1 MVKILNNV
9 LVAAICVFKMGFYVL
24 ILHAIFYVLNY
35 LSYLCPKYKTTV
47 TMKKLSYAFIALA
60 IIVFAVYFISSKQS
74 NEAPQAPIRLSW
86 QMIQNEVRPG
96 VCESQLTIH
105 NLTADTLQANW
116 TLYYCQ
122 MSLAPLTIENEQ
134 IHVNQICASYH
145 SVAPTAQ
152 YEPIPPHESRTY
164 TLNHRGNVMRKSNAP
179 EGAYIILDQQ
189 KPISVELERITSN
202 DAHEFQRNIYYFP
215 YADGEWMYEQN
226 SRFTVSPLHGGTEG
240 GLLHLLPTPKEYT
253 LTGGTCDIAK
263 AKLTT
268 HHSPLTTHAEAYS
281 LTITPD
287 SVIILAVDAAGEFY
301 ARQTIEQLR
310 VKYNGVVPCLTLTDY
325 PDFHHRGIMF
335 DIVRNY
341 SPKEEVLR
349 LIDQLALY
357 KMNVL
362 HMHLT
367 DDEGWRLEIPGLPEL
382 TEVGSRRGHTT
393 DERECLYPAYNGGWD
408 MNDLNSTANGYLT
421 RQDYIDILRYANER
435 HIRVLPEIDMP
446 GHMRAA
452 IKSMEARYH
461 KYIDTD
467 PAKAT
472 EYLLT
477 DFNDTSV
484 YTSAQ
489 HYPDN
494 VLCIALPSC
503 YTFIEKVIDEVVA
516 MYAEAE
522 APLEIF
528 HVGGDEVAKMAWT
541 GSPICQA
548 HMQKMGMENTY
559 DLKDEFIAKVLDI
572 LKKHNLQ
579 CEGWEEIAMRKGVA
593 NPRFADA
600 NILSHCWNSV
610 PEWRGDEVPYKLA
623 NAGYPVMLGCV
634 TNLYLD
640 MSYLNHE
647 DERALHWGGYT
658 DEYSTF
664 DFQPFDLYRSVRTT
678 MKGEPRDIEAYANGD
693 KTTLL
698 PEAKRNIIG
707 MQAQLF
713 AETIRSTD
721 QVEDYIFPKFF
732 GVAERAWNAYPDFG
746 RINRDGSIKS
756 PESIVQ
762 YPVSLNKFNAEITN
776 YDMPWL
782 AARGI
787 HFHLTQ
793 PGIHRDGETVYMNAP
808 AAQAEIRYTLDGS
821 DVTADS
827 PLYTEPFQTDAALIR
842 ARTFYCGMASNTTN
856 SKQ

>member
-1 MVKILNNV
+1 M
-9 LVAAICVFKMGFYVL
+9 
-24 ILHAIFYVLNY
+24 
-35 LSYLCPKYKTTV
+35 
-47 TMKKLSYAFIALA
+47 
-60 IIVFAVYFISSKQS
+60 
-74 NEAPQAPIRLSW
+74 
-86 QMIQNEVRPG
+86 
-96 VCESQLTIH
+96 
-105 NLTADTLQANW
+105 
-116 TLYYCQ
+116 
-122 MSLAPLTIENEQ
+122 
-134 IHVNQICASYH
+134 
-145 SVAPTAQ
+145 
-152 YEPIPPHESRTY
+152 
-164 TLNHRGNVMRKSNAP
+164 
-179 EGAYIILDQQ
+179 
-189 KPISVELERITSN
+189 
-202 DAHEFQRNIYYFP
+202 
-215 YADGEWMYEQN
+215 
-226 SRFTVSPLHGGTEG
+226 
-240 GLLHLLPTPKEYT
+240 
-253 LTGGTCDIAK
+253 TGGTCDIAK

-287 SVIILAVDAAGEFY
+287 SVIILAADAAGEFY

-310 VKYNGVVPCLTLTDY
+310 AKYNGVVPCLTLTDY

-341 SPKEEVLR
+341 SPKSEVLR

-408 MNDLNSTANGYLT
+408 MNDLSSTANGYLT

-435 HIRVLPEIDMP
+435 HIRILPEIDMP

-503 YTFIEKVIDEVVA
+503 YTFIEKVIDEVVL

-548 HMQKMGMENTY
+548 HMQAMSMENTY

-572 LKKHNLQ
+572 LRKHNLQ

-693 KTTLL
+693 KTALL

-782 AARGI
+782 ASRGI

-827 PLYTEPFQTDAALIR
+827 PLYTEPFVTAAPLIR
-842 ARTFYCGMASNTTN
+842 ARTFYCGRASNTTHN
-856 SKQ
+856 KQ

>member
-1 MVKILNNV
+1 M
-9 LVAAICVFKMGFYVL
+9 
-24 ILHAIFYVLNY
+24 
-35 LSYLCPKYKTTV
+35 
-47 TMKKLSYAFIALA
+47 
-60 IIVFAVYFISSKQS
+60 YFITSAQK
-74 NEAPQAPIRLSW
+74 NKAPQAPVRLSW
-86 QMIQNEVRPG
+86 QMIQNEVRPS

-105 NLTADTLQANW
+105 NLTADTLQDNW

-122 MSLAPLTIENEQ
+122 MSLAPLTTENEQ
-134 IHVNQICASYH
+134 IHIHQICASYH
-145 SVAPTAQ
+145 SVVPTEL

-164 TLNHRGNVMRKSNAP
+164 TLNHKGNVMRKSNAP
-179 EGAYIILDQQ
+179 EGAYMILASLSSSPQGGDRCAGQ
-189 KPISVELERITSN
+189 PISVPIEVITSN

-226 SRFTVSPLHGGTEG
+226 ARFEKKAPLPSPPQGGNGNVEK
-240 GLLHLLPTPKEYT
+240 LHLLPTPKDYT

-263 AKLTT
+263 AAIVSSLLGENGALFMCLTGWR
-268 HHSPLTTHAEAYS
+268 SLEGYS

-287 SVIILAVDAAGEFY
+287 SVIILAADAAGEFY

-310 VKYNGVVPCLTLTDY
+310 VKYNGIVPCLTLTDY
-325 PDFHHRGIMF
+325 PDFHHRGMML

-341 SPKEEVLR
+341 TPKEEILR

-362 HMHLT
+362 HLHLT
-367 DDEGWRLEIPGLPEL
+367 DDEGWRIEIPGLPEL

-393 DERECLYPAYNGGWD
+393 DERECLYPFYNGGWD
-408 MNDLNSTANGYLT
+408 YTNPTSTSNGYLT
-421 RQDYIDILRYANER
+421 REDFIEILQYAKAR
-435 HIRVLPEIDMP
+435 HIRVIPEVDMP

-461 KYIDTD
+461 KYIDTN

-503 YTFIEKVIDEVVA
+503 YTFIEKIIDEIVA
-516 MYAEAE
+516 MYTEAD
-522 APLEIF
+522 APLDIF
-528 HVGGDEVAKMAWT
+528 HVGGDEVAKKAWT

-572 LKKHNLQ
+572 LRKHNLQ

-623 NAGYPVMLGCV
+623 NAGYPVLLGCV
-634 TNLYLD
+634 SNLYLD

-664 DFQPFDLYRSVRTT
+664 DFQPFDLYRSVRKT

-693 KTTLL
+693 KIQLL
-698 PEAKRNIIG
+698 PKAKRNIIG
-707 MQAQLF
+707 MQAQIF

-721 QVEDYIFPKFF
+721 QLEDYIFPKLF

-746 RINRDGSIKS
+746 RINRDGSIKREEAVMPYLS
-756 PESIVQ
+756 A
-762 YPVSLNKFNAEITN
+762 LNNYNMEITD

-782 AARGI
+782 AERGI

-793 PGIHRDGETVYMNAP
+793 PGIHRDGETIYMNAP
-808 AAQAEIRYTLDGS
+808 AAKAEIRYTLDGT
-821 DVTADS
+821 DVTEES
-827 PLYTEPFQTDAALIR
+827 LLYTQPFSSNAPLIR
-842 ARTFYCGMASNTTN
+842 ARAFYCGMASNTTN
-856 SKQ
+856 NKATASKLSAAIHADAAARETRQCTRLYK

>member
-1 MVKILNNV
+1 MPPNQTI
-9 LVAAICVFKMGFYVL
+9 
-24 ILHAIFYVLNY
+24 
-35 LSYLCPKYKTTV
+35 T

-60 IIVFAVYFISSKQS
+60 LIGCAAYFILSAQESKI
-74 NEAPQAPIRLSW
+74 PQAPIRLSW

-105 NLTADTLQANW
+105 NLTADTLQDNW

-134 IHVNQICASYH
+134 IHVHQICASYH
-145 SVAPTAQ
+145 SVTPTAQ

-179 EGAYIILDQQ
+179 EGAYIIFDQQ
-189 KPISVELERITSN
+189 KPISVSLTRITSN

-226 SRFTVSPLHGGTEG
+226 SRFTANGERRTANGEP
-240 GLLHLLPTPKEYT
+240 LHLLPTPKDYT

-263 AKLTT
+263 ATLTSSLLGKNGELFMCNT
-268 HHSPLTTHAEAYS
+268 GWRSPEGYS

-287 SVIILAVDAAGEFY
+287 SIIILAVDAAGEFY

-310 VKYNGVVPCLTLTDY
+310 AKYNGIVPCLTLTDY
-325 PDFHHRGIMF
+325 PDFHHRGMML

-393 DERECLYPAYNGGWD
+393 DERECLYPSYNGGWD
-408 MNDLNSTANGYLT
+408 CTDLSSTANGYLT

-528 HVGGDEVAKMAWT
+528 HVGGDEVAKKAWT

-548 HMQKMGMENTY
+548 HMQAMGMETTY

-572 LKKHNLQ
+572 LRKHNLQ

-664 DFQPFDLYRSVRTT
+664 DFQPFDLYRSVRKT
-678 MKGEPRDIEAYANGD
+678 MKGEPRDIEAYANSD
-693 KTTLL
+693 KTALL

-713 AETIRSTD
+713 AETIRSTY
-721 QVEDYIFPKFF
+721 QLEDYIFPKLF

-746 RINRDGSIKS
+746 RINRDGSLKA
-756 PESIVQ
+756 EEDIVQ
-762 YPVSLNKFNAEITN
+762 YPVSLNQFNAEITN
-776 YDMPWL
+776 YDIPWL
-782 AARGI
+782 AERGI

-827 PLYTEPFQTDAALIR
+827 PLYTEPFVTDAPLIR

-856 SKQ
+856 SKK